1 MDIVETSEGSR
12 TGYLAVDAV
21 EYANCIAVILYNSK
35 EENDTIRAA
44 ARLVSSMMMMTLPQS
59 CLSFVKSV
67 TIDRD
72 NLI

>member
-1 MDIVETSEGSR
+1 MVSAYICRSGGPLMDIVETSEGSR

-44 ARLVSSMMMMTLPQS
+44 ARSVSTYNE
-59 CLSFVKSV
+59 
-67 TIDRD
+67 IDTVS
-72 NLI
+72 